1 MIAAW
6 LLLLAAALVDIAM
19 AVALKHAEGW
29 TRLWPS
35 LAGLVFANGAIVL
48 LAMALRQ
55 LPVGTAFA
63 VFTGIGAAGAAAVG
77 ILCYG
82 ESASPLR
89 LVLIA
94 VIVAGIAGLKMTSA

>member
-6 LLLLAAALVDIAM
+6 LMLLAAAAVDIAM

-35 LAGLVFANGAIVL
+35 LAGLAFANGAIVL

-63 VFTGIGAAGAAAVG
+63 VFTGVGAAGAAAVG
-77 ILCYG
+77 ILVYG